1 MPLVPDEQSA
11 SAAVTENRKARR
23 RAHSLQRRG
32 STPQAPN
39 REGLH
44 SPSLTDHGNDHLLSE
59 IIKAVA
65 SGLTEKGTGYQ
76 LRSAPTEHSQ
86 SLQRAAFS
94 IPEFAE
100 RYGISRATV
109 YRLAQRGLIKLTK
122 IGSRT
127 VILRLEENR
136 LLESLA

>member
-11 SAAVTENRKARR
+11 SAVITKNRKTRR
-23 RAHSLQRRG
+23 QAHALQRRG
-32 STPQAPN
+32 SSPQEPD

-44 SPSLTDHGNDHLLSE
+44 PPSLTDHCNDHLLSE

-65 SGLTEKGTGYQ
+65 SGLAEKGTGYHP
-76 LRSAPTEHSQ
+76 RSAPTDTSLR
-86 SLQRAAFS
+86 LQRAAFS